1 MIFKLRNMIQVL
13 DKKFLPLI
21 KEAEIQ
27 KEIKRVAAEIKQD
40 LGDKNPLFLG
50 VLNGVFM
57 FAGDLMKE
65 IDFPCE
71 ISFVKC
77 SSYAGLISTGGVK
90 TLIGIDRDLTG
101 RHVVILEDI
110 VDTGLTMKNMIAT
123 LQQANPASVR
133 VATCTF
139 KPESLQCDL
148 HLDYV
153 GINVPSKFLVGYG
166 LDYNGYG
173 RNYRDIYVLAE

>member
-1 MIFKLRNMIQVL
+1 M
-13 DKKFLPLI
+13 
-21 KEAEIQ
+21 
-27 KEIKRVAAEIKQD
+27 
-40 LGDKNPLFLG
+40 
-50 VLNGVFM
+50 
-57 FAGDLMKE
+57 
-65 IDFPCE
+65 
-71 ISFVKC
+71 
-77 SSYAGLISTGGVK
+77 
-90 TLIGIDRDLTG
+90 
-101 RHVVILEDI
+101 VILEDI

-133 VATCTF
+133 VVTCTF

>member
-1 MIFKLRNMIQVL
+1 MIQVL
-13 DKKFLPLI
+13 DKKFVPLVN
-21 KEAEIQ
+21 EAEIQ
-27 KEIKRVAAEIKQD
+27 REIKRVATEIKRD
-40 LGDKNPLFLG
+40 LGDKNPLFIG

-57 FAGDLMKE
+57 FAADLMKE

-71 ISFVKC
+71 ITFVKC

-90 TLIGIDRDLTG
+90 TLIGIDRDLSD

-110 VDTGLTMKNMIAT
+110 VDTGLTMKNMISI
-123 LQQANPASVR
+123 LEQAHPASVR
-133 VATCTF
+133 IATCTF
-139 KPESLQCDL
+139 KPDSLQCEL

-153 GINVPSKFLVGYG
+153 GLNVPSKFLVGYG
-166 LDYNGYG
+166 LDYNGHG